1 MDGLLDTGD
10 LGVLRD
16 GRLRVTG
23 RADQM
28 IISGGENVYPQE
40 LENALFALPEV
51 ADAVAVGV
59 PDEDFG
65 ARLVAMSCSV
75 RMPSWP
81 PPRSSTGC
89 AGRWRATSFPG
100 GAGRCAPSFGERVRQ
115 AEPSCLPGC
124 SALRASPGGGVR
136 GRGVGPGRG
145 WLPGPACR
153 ALGGCPQLTLPGQP
167 DLPNA
172 KEDEQERRYDT
183 HS

>member
-65 ARLVAMSCSV
+65 ARLVA
-75 RMPSWP
+75 
-81 PPRSSTGC
+81 
-89 AGRWRATSFPG
+89 
-100 GAGRCAPSFGERVRQ
+100 
-115 AEPSCLPGC
+115 
-124 SALRASPGGGVR
+124 
-136 GRGVGPGRG
+136 
-145 WLPGPACR
+145 
-153 ALGGCPQLTLPGQP
+153 
-167 DLPNA
+167 
-172 KEDEQERRYDT
+172 
-183 HS
+183 